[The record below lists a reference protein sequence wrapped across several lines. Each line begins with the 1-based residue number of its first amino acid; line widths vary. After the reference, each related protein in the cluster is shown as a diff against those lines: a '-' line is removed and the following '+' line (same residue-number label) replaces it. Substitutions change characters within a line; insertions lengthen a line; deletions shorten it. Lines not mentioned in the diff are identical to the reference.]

1 MTVTV
6 TVRGGVGIGRGA
18 SGRTTVLPNACCTK
32 SFGDSSAGRNLASV
46 WEYPILGV
54 SCSGSPGA
62 SSVSMGWFGI
72 GDLGQT
78 GAMGWG
84 IDHSGKHG
92 KGLGGGVGQGV
103 GGCTCDFSDTNGHL
117 GCRLRQ
123 NEHFPHQAGQEN
135 LGNWLSWQKSWFW
148 LIKPSLDWIWRWLWQ
163 NRSSLRFSWQSN
175 GCVRR
180 RFIWAFRLDLYSA
193 YLRGVWIANQCWMLQ
208 DDV

>member
-1 MTVTV
+1 MQCMQEMSGGGVTVTV

-103 GGCTCDFSDTNGHL
+103 EVVLVISVTQMATWGVGSDRMSTFPIKRGKKTWGIGSAGKNGGSG
-117 GCRLRQ
+117 
-123 NEHFPHQAGQEN
+123 
-135 LGNWLSWQKSWFW
+135 S
-148 LIKPSLDWIWRWLWQ
+148 
-163 NRSSLRFSWQSN
+163 
-175 GCVRR
+175 
-180 RFIWAFRLDLYSA
+180 
-193 YLRGVWIANQCWMLQ
+193 
-208 DDV
+208 